1 MWYVSDH
8 NTPKTPES
16 VTASQMDDLL
26 EQLRIR
32 NLIALANSTHPYL
45 KDQVAHDAT
54 TALVELH
61 TLKDEET
68 GEALNWYEIQ
78 PDIKATLGIVTQVFN
93 NIEHTQNESPYIA
106 KHGEY

>member
-1 MWYVSDH
+1 MWYVSDP
-8 NTPKTPES
+8 NTSKTPEP
-16 VTASQMDDLL
+16 VTASQMDELL

-61 TLKDEET
+61 TLRDEET
-68 GEALNWYEIQ
+68 GETLNWYEIQ
-78 PDIKATLGIVTQVFN
+78 PDIKAALGIVYHVFN